1 MKLTLY
7 ILGIL
12 LLLMGT
18 VFFLQGSGILPVG
31 GMANQIKWA
40 YIGAVLDLVGIGFI
54 VLASRRRRNLPP
66 SSHL

>member
-66 SSHL
+66 PSHL